1 MEMPKG
7 VEWAAHSLV
16 VLDVVSGRQAVSS
29 GAMAKIFDL
38 SPSYLHKQLQ
48 KLVSHGL
55 MNSEP
60 GPTGGFVLS
69 RPTTEI
75 TLADVVAALSG
86 PAPVFRC
93 TEIRCRGI
101 FSDRA
106 KEIQASGLCGI
117 NAAMLQAEQSW
128 RASLAAVTIAELAVG
143 IPDRDRQSMLRAA
156 GVETITEK
164 GVKE

>member
-1 MEMPKG
+1 MPKG

-16 VLDVVSGRQAVSS
+16 VLDVVNGRQAVSS
-29 GAMAKIFDL
+29 AVLAKIFDL

-69 RPTTEI
+69 RPTTEM

-86 PAPVFRC
+86 PAPVFQC

-106 KEIQASGLCGI
+106 KEIQAGGSCSI

-128 RASLAAVTIAELAVG
+128 RASLAAVTIAQLAAGV
-143 IPDRDRQSMLRAA
+143 PDRDRKAMLHAA

-164 GVKE
+164 GTNE